1 MSRYRIGIDIGG
13 TFTDH
18 VLHDEDTGQTFNVKV
33 PTTPSDLSRC
43 FLEGLQAL
51 EGKAERGL
59 PGLEFI
65 AHGTT
70 VNTNAIIQRKGA
82 KAALLTTKGFRDV
95 LEIGRQIRPGAHD
108 FFSER
113 PAPLV
118 PRSLRVE
125 VEERI
130 ASDGSVV
137 VPISEPGVL
146 EAVKFFRQQ
155 QVDAVAVCFLNSYAN
170 PAHELEAKRI
180 LMRELPGVYIAV
192 SAEVSR
198 EFREFERT
206 STVAADAY
214 VGPLFTSYLDKL
226 ESELEALLGESGRLV
241 IMHSGGGLMSVD
253 RARHRPHTTIE
264 SGPAAGGIAAAE
276 LGIQASIPSVI
287 SFDMGGTTA
296 KASLI
301 DDGQISVTTEYEVGG
316 GGNLRRWLQG
326 TGHPIKVPVVDLSEV
341 SAGGGS
347 IAWVDDGGGL
357 RVGPQ
362 SAGAA
367 PGPACYGGGG
377 QEPTVTDADV
387 ILGYLKA
394 QHLLGG
400 KLALSPDKAAQAIQL
415 RVGDRLGLDTVGA
428 DQGIVDIVNSSM
440 ANAIRMIS
448 VERGYDPRSL
458 TLVAFG
464 GAGPVHAGRLAEE
477 LDIATV
483 VIPPN
488 PGVFSAIGLVSSDLK
503 RDYVR
508 TLFAPLGWDVLTLIR
523 EGYRQMERE
532 AGDMLARSRIDR
544 ERWEVRHSMDLRL
557 VHQAYE
563 LTVPVGLSELE
574 AGDLT
579 AITER
584 FHAQHLA
591 VYGYN
596 APGEAVQ
603 LVNLRVSAIG
613 RLSRSYVVRPVARPD
628 GPLDGAVA
636 AERSVFFKETGFIL
650 CPVYDRTKLPVDAA
664 VRGPAIVEEA
674 SSTIVVYPGQSATV
688 TEWGTITLRS
698 GV

>member
-1 MSRYRIGIDIGG
+1 MGIRVGIDIGG
-13 TFTDH
+13 TFTDLAFVDEETAETG
-18 VLHDEDTGQTFNVKV
+18 VLKV
-33 PTTPSDLSRC
+33 TSTPGDYAA
-43 FLEGLQAL
+43 GVIQAL
-51 EGKAERGL
+51 KALAADRDVSAGAISFL
-59 PGLEFI
+59 SH
-65 AHGTT
+65 ATT
-70 VNTNAIIQRKGA
+70 VVTNAILESKGA
-82 KAALLTTKGFRDV
+82 QAALITTRGFRDV
-95 LEIGRQIRPGAHD
+95 LEIRRQARAELYNMFQPPPATLIPRHLRLEV
-108 FFSER
+108 SER
-113 PAPLV
+113 VDAQGQVRTPLAEDELAGV
-118 PRSLRVE
+118 
-125 VEERI
+125 I
-130 ASDGSVV
+130 AFLKSHLV
-137 VPISEPGVL
+137 
-146 EAVKFFRQQ
+146 Q
-155 QVDAVAVCFLNSYAN
+155 AVAVCLLFSFLN
-170 PAHELEAKRI
+170 PEHERAIGEAVRRD
-180 LMRELPGVYIAV
+180 LPDVRVFLSSEVLSEVREY
-192 SAEVSR
+192 
-198 EFREFERT
+198 ERT
-206 STVAADAY
+206 STTAVCAYVAPVLEGYLNRLTRFLEQDAY
-214 VGPLFTSYLDKL
+214 PPLYLM
-226 ESELEALLGESGRLV
+226 G
-241 IMHSGGGLMSVD
+241 SGGGVATVD
-253 RARHRPHTTIE
+253 EGLRMPAMLVE
-264 SGPAAGGIAAAE
+264 SGPAAGVIATAA
-276 LGIQASIPSVI
+276 LGNALSLSRLV

-428 DQGIVDIVNSSM
+428 AQGIVDIVNSSM

-508 TLFAPLGWDVLTLIR
+508 TLFAPLGRDVLTLIR